1 MIRTATKSDLA
12 AAPQAS
18 RGVPPHAVRGR
29 QGRESRVRGPRVS
42 RRGSLVSGRVSLVN
56 RRVSRRVSL
65 VSVRGSLVSGRGSLV
80 SGRVGR
86 RGSLVSVRL
95 SRRGS
100 PVSGPALGRVDQTIA
115 VGPRLDVRHRESADR
130 QGPGTAVAGASLHR
144 QHRAVTMPWRI
155 ARVSLIS
162 LTRSQLSYSTHRF
175 RMNFAPC
182 RRVSRRLSDDC
193 SQRLTPPWWMG
204 TSHWLGS
211 SSRRPSGEPAGW
223 ASCGRRRG

>member
-42 RRGSLVSGRVSLVN
+42 RRGSLVSGRVN
-56 RRVSRRVSL
+56 R
-65 VSVRGSLVSGRGSLV
+65 RGSLVSGRGSLV

-95 SRRGS
+95 GRRVS